1 MRHVTRNV
9 LQICMLKMIRELAR
23 FPSAWPRLAH
33 RARIGILRLAS
44 EAARAMRAASSP
56 PDTGRRSQNECSPAA
71 TPLPRACCERRP
83 GSSVVERGPEKA
95 GVGGSIPSLATII

>member
-44 EAARAMRAASSP
+44 EAARAMRAASSLP
-56 PDTGRRSQNECSPAA
+56 TQAGEVRTSKVRRRLRC
-71 TPLPRACCERRP
+71 P
-83 GSSVVERGPEKA
+83 GPVVS
-95 GVGGSIPSLATII
+95 GGQVAQW